1 MDRILPLQQPVGHTM
16 YGVAFNNVDP
26 RYSNVFA
33 CVGGEKAR
41 VFVVDAE
48 PESDPP
54 KGSDG
59 ERRPERSGTVDQRAK
74 PLFRLVQEY
83 VDGRGLVHV
92 PDGQAGKR
100 GERGEE
106 YYCCAWSCAANGDP
120 LLCFGGKLAIIK
132 VVNYERREVCSA
144 LQGHGMEINE
154 IKPHPTKFGII
165 LSTSKDQSVRVWNVQ
180 TSTVVMILAGLD
192 GHKAAVYTADF
203 HQREGT
209 LIASGSEDHTTKI
222 WDLSGHQ
229 DLVDLSFKWYGDKG
243 PPGSFPTAY
252 IQTPT
257 FSTVPHDN
265 YVDCV
270 CWHGDL
276 LLTKCTQGHI
286 ILWRPEHG
294 AGGRKGRSP
303 APEDLQ
309 DGPPRHLLHEVLDVR
324 VRPAPAPRRAGQLR
338 GEGAGV
344 GGGGRGHGAQG
355 GHEDDGRH
363 EGRREA
369 EGDHQADLVLL
380 GREASRLRHRGG
392 QSLPVENQVVKS

>member
-92 PDGQAGKR
+92 PDGQGGER

-165 LSTSKDQSVRVWNVQ
+165 LSTSKDQSVRVWSVGWAPASWGQ
-180 TSTVVMILAGLD
+180 VGSLEGHTDCVYAVAWSPD
-192 GHKAAVYTADF
+192 GA
-203 HQREGT
+203 R
-209 LIASGSEDHTTKI
+209 LASGDE
-222 WDLSGHQ
+222 SGVVCLWHCGAAW
-229 DLVDLSFKWYGDKG
+229 SCI
-243 PPGSFPTAY
+243 GSRTA
-252 IQTPT
+252 
-257 FSTVPHDN
+257 
-265 YVDCV
+265 
-270 CWHGDL
+270 
-276 LLTKCTQGHI
+276 
-286 ILWRPEHG
+286 R
-294 AGGRKGRSP
+294 
-303 APEDLQ
+303 
-309 DGPPRHLLHEVLDVR
+309 
-324 VRPAPAPRRAGQLR
+324 PRR
-338 GEGAGV
+338 
-344 GGGGRGHGAQG
+344 
-355 GHEDDGRH
+355 
-363 EGRREA
+363 RR
-369 EGDHQADLVLL
+369 
-380 GREASRLRHRGG
+380 RPRRT
-392 QSLPVENQVVKS
+392 

>member
-92 PDGQAGKR
+92 PDGQGGER

-294 AGGRKGRSP
+294 AGGAK
-303 APEDLQ
+303 
-309 DGPPRHLLHEVLDVR
+309 DGALPLKTFKMDHLGIFFMKFSTCASDPHQPLVALGNCVGKVLVWEV
-324 VRPAPAPRRAGQLR
+324 
-338 GEGAGV
+338 E
-344 GGGGRGHGAQG
+344 GGGMAPKEVMRLTVGTKGGGKPRGIIRQTSFSW
-355 GHEDDGRH
+355 DGRH
-363 EGRREA
+363 LACVTEEGKVCLWRI
-369 EGDHQADLVLL
+369 
-380 GREASRLRHRGG
+380 
-392 QSLPVENQVVKS
+392 KS